1 MTQETGTNMDNF
13 ELRRRQEK
21 VEHSIASFL
30 DKHFYKQSIFT
41 EAKRCYNKEQQVK
54 GTDIVISIPS
64 LGIKDAVVD
73 EKVAITKVNCNL
85 KTFSLELWRNDRRG
99 VGGLGWLMSP
109 DIITE
114 YYLFQWLKADVD
126 NYLDINEHN
135 ITEIEV
141 MLVPKKA
148 IVERL
153 KKDGYTYD
161 KVLEVINLIRSGK
174 GAEYLSSYKKEYW
187 FYHSGQ
193 LVESPINILMKK
205 ELYKKLAVIH
215 QIIKK

>member
-1 MTQETGTNMDNF
+1 MDNF
-13 ELRRRQEK
+13 ELRKRQEK
-21 VEHSIASFL
+21 VEKSIASFL
-30 DKHFYKQSIFT
+30 DKHFYNQSMFT
-41 EAKRCYNKEQQVK
+41 DVHRCYNKEQQVK
-54 GTDIVISIPS
+54 GTDIIVSIPS
-64 LGIKDAVVD
+64 LGINKAIID
-73 EKVAITKVNCNL
+73 EKAAITKVNCDL
-85 KTFSLELWRNDRRG
+85 RTFSLELWRKDRRG

-126 NYLDINEHN
+126 DYLDINEHN

-148 IVERL
+148 ITDRL
-153 KKDGYTYD
+153 KEDGLTYN
-161 KVLEVINLIRSGK
+161 KVLEVIELIKSGR
-174 GAEYLSSYKKEYW
+174 GVEYLSSYKKEYW
-187 FYHSGQ
+187 FYHSGY

-215 QIIKK
+215 QIIKR

>member
-1 MTQETGTNMDNF
+1 MDNF
-13 ELRRRQEK
+13 ELRKKQEK
-21 VEHSIASFL
+21 VERSIASFL
-30 DKHFYKQSIFT
+30 DKHFYNQSMFT
-41 EAKRCYNKEQQVK
+41 EVHRCYNKKQQVK
-54 GTDIVISIPS
+54 GTDIIISIPS
-64 LGIKDAVVD
+64 LGLNKAIVD
-73 EKVAITKVNCNL
+73 EKAAITKVNWDL
-85 KTFSLELWRNDRRG
+85 KTFSLELWRKDRRG

-126 NYLDINEHN
+126 DYLDINENN

-148 IVERL
+148 ITDRL
-153 KKDGYTYD
+153 KEDGLTYN
-161 KVLEVINLIRSGK
+161 KVLEIIELIKSGE
-174 GAEYLSSYKKEYW
+174 GIEYLSSYKKEYW
-187 FYHSGQ
+187 FYHSGY

-215 QIIKK
+215 QIIKR